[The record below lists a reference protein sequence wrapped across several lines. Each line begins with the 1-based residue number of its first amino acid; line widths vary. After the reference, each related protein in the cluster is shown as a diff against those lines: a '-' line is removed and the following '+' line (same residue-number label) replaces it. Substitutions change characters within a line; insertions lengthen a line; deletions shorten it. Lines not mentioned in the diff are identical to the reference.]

1 MLKRFR
7 QLWLKLSLP
16 AYTRLMAKQRFTAR
30 SDLPQPGATVLLFD
44 KKASSGHPALAK
56 VEDVD
61 EPKKLLKLTYSSAN
75 NRKETTTRAY
85 ESVALICNPGDKN
98 IVDLD
103 PFSQPV
109 IGDIQCDCL
118 GTRPCPLQDG
128 CVFKAA
134 EELLEMGGED
144 AGHGDL
150 REDHGDPDEKEDNQ
164 VQGDQ
169 ERLPEE
175 QQTGGE
181 NRRGDTD
188 EVLAAPVR
196 PLPALPP
203 TSVPSTSPRDQPPP
217 PPPPVLLARRRNPIL
232 PQRLTELSR
241 IDKNT
246 DIVRMLKSE
255 ENK

>member
-1 MLKRFR
+1 
-7 QLWLKLSLP
+7 
-16 AYTRLMAKQRFTAR
+16 
-30 SDLPQPGATVLLFD
+30 
-44 KKASSGHPALAK
+44 
-56 VEDVD
+56 
-61 EPKKLLKLTYSSAN
+61 
-75 NRKETTTRAY
+75 
-85 ESVALICNPGDKN
+85 
-98 IVDLD
+98 
-103 PFSQPV
+103 
-109 IGDIQCDCL
+109 
-118 GTRPCPLQDG
+118 
-128 CVFKAA
+128 
-134 EELLEMGGED
+134 MGRED

-150 REDHGDPDEKEDNQ
+150 GEDHGDPDPKEDNQ

-188 EVLAAPVR
+188 EVLAAPIL

-203 TSVPSTSPRDQPPP
+203 TSAPSTSPRDQPPP